1 MKEVFNVTGMS
12 CAACSARVE
21 KAVSHVQGV
30 QSVTVN
36 LLKNSMTVE
45 FSPEAT
51 SEGKI
56 IQAVIDAG
64 YGASAKN
71 ENPKVSSGENVK
83 EEEANKQ
90 TVIMKR
96 RLTWSIIFCAVLMWV
111 AMAPMVGIKTPLG
124 SEFLASPGAN
134 ALTQLL
140 LTIPVI
146 YLNFVFFVSGF
157 KALVNRS
164 PNMDSLVCLGAT
176 ASMVFGI
183 FALYQIIFGLTY
195 NQPELVHHYSHNLYF
210 DSASMILTLILVGKY
225 FESRAKGKTTAAIS
239 KLLGLVPKTA
249 RIEKDGQEIEIPIEE
264 LLPQNILV
272 LKTGERVPADATV
285 IYGRAAIDESSLTGE
300 PIPTEKEE
308 GSTISTGTLLVN
320 GFIKAKVD
328 KVGKDTV
335 LSQII
340 SLVDDATSTKPPV
353 AKLADKV
360 SGIFVPVVITIA
372 VIAAV
377 TWWLLGKDWEFV
389 AMIGV
394 AVLVISCPCAL
405 GLATPT
411 AIMVGMGKGA
421 ENGILF
427 KSAES
432 IELTEKIDTVI
443 LDKTGTVTLG
453 SPKVTDFELL
463 GNFHRRKI
471 YDYAYSL
478 EKLSQHPLAAAIT
491 ERTLA
496 KGAQDL
502 HAEQFEQT
510 PKSIKGLVDGKA
522 IEIGS
527 IHLLKEKTPII
538 DTLTDAGKTPLVMT
552 IDGLP
557 AAIFGISDP
566 IKSDSAQA
574 VEGFKKLGIDVWM
587 LTGDNPKT
595 AKAVASQVGIEHVVS
610 EVLPADKERIV
621 RELQAKGHK
630 VMMVGDGIND
640 SPSLARANVG
650 CAIGNGT
657 DIAIES
663 ASVVLMKSHLTDA
676 VNTVYLSKSV
686 MKNIRENLFWA
697 FFYNSVGIPVAA
709 GVFYSFF
716 GWVLSPMIAAAA
728 MSCSS
733 VSVVTN
739 ALRLKGWKAPLIP
752 AKAKEVPQTESNSC
766 QLVESTSENIDKR
779 VSEKKP
785 SEKETK
791 IMSKE
796 IHLSIDGMMCA
807 HCSGRVTKALEAI
820 PGATHVEVTLNPGKA
835 VIKGGNELSL
845 EAAEKAVVDAGYTV
859 TTSEVIGADSHKQP
873 VVLSVN
879 GMMCQHCS
887 GTVKKVLEAI
897 SGVSAV
903 EVSLENKNV
912 SFQMEEP
919 ATIEQCKEA
928 ITKAG
933 YEVL

>member
-71 ENPKVSSGENVK
+71 ENPKASSGENVK

-90 TVIMKR
+90 TAIMKR
-96 RLTWSIIFCAVLMWV
+96 RLTWSIIFCVVLMWV

-195 NQPELVHHYSHNLYF
+195 NQPELVLHYSHNLYF

-249 RIEKDGQEIEIPIEE
+249 RIEKDGQELEIPIEE

-285 IYGRAAIDESSLTGE
+285 ISGRAAIDESSLTGE

-320 GFIKAKVD
+320 GFIKARVD

-340 SLVDDATSTKPPV
+340 ALVDDATSTKPPV

-377 TWWLLGKDWEFV
+377 TWWLLGKDWEFA

-432 IELTEKIDTVI
+432 IELTEKIDTVV

-491 ERTLA
+491 ERALS
-496 KGAQDL
+496 KGAKDL

-552 IDGLP
+552 IDGVP

-640 SPSLARANVG
+640 SPSLARADVG

-676 VNTVYLSKSV
+676 VNAVYLSKSV

-752 AKAKEVPQTESNSC
+752 AKVKEIPQTENNSC
-766 QLVESTSENIDKR
+766 QLIESTSENIDKK
-779 VSEKKP
+779 VSEKKS
-785 SEKETK
+785 SEKEIK
-791 IMSKE
+791 FMSKE
-796 IHLSIDGMMCA
+796 IHLSIDGMMCG

-835 VIKGGNELSL
+835 VIKGSDELSK
-845 EAAEKAVVDAGYTV
+845 EAAEKAVVDAGYKV
-859 TTSEVIGADSHKQP
+859 TASEEIGSASGQQP
-873 VVLSVN
+873 IVLSVN

-897 SGVSAV
+897 PGVSAV

-912 SFQMEEP
+912 TFQIKEP

-933 YEVL
+933 YEVQ

>member
-36 LLKNSMTVE
+36 LLKNSMSVE

-71 ENPKVSSGENVK
+71 ENVKSTPAGENAK

-90 TVIMKR
+90 TAIMKR
-96 RLTWSIIFCAVLMWV
+96 RLTWSIVFCALLMWV
-111 AMAPMVGIKTPLG
+111 AMAPMVGIQKPLG
-124 SEFLASPGAN
+124 SEFLASPAAN

-249 RIEKDGQEIEIPIEE
+249 RVEKDGQELEIPIEE

-285 IYGRAAIDESSLTGE
+285 ISGRAAIDESSLTGE

-320 GFIKAKVD
+320 GFIKARVD

-340 SLVDDATSTKPPV
+340 ALVDDATSTKPPV

-372 VIAAV
+372 VIAAL
-377 TWWLLGKDWEFV
+377 TWWLLGKDWEFAV
-389 AMIGV
+389 MIGV

-432 IELTEKIDTVI
+432 IELTEKIDTVV

-463 GNFHRRKI
+463 GNFHKKRL

-491 ERTLA
+491 ERALA

-510 PKSIKGLVDGKA
+510 PKSIKGIVDGKA

-538 DTLTDAGKTPLVMT
+538 DKLTDAGKTPLIMT
-552 IDGLP
+552 IDGIP

-595 AKAVASQVGIEHVVS
+595 AQAVASQVGIEHVIS

-640 SPSLARANVG
+640 SPSLARADVG

-663 ASVVLMKSHLTDA
+663 ASVVLMKSHLSDA

-733 VSVVTN
+733 VSVVSN
-739 ALRLKGWKAPLIP
+739 ALRLKGWKTPLIP
-752 AKAKEVPQTESNSC
+752 TKDQEVSQLESPSCQPAETQTENKN
-766 QLVESTSENIDKR
+766 VSENQIT
-779 VSEKKP
+779 
-785 SEKETK
+785 EKETNS
-791 IMSKE
+791 MSKE
-796 IHLSIDGMMCA
+796 IQLSIEGMMCG
-807 HCSGRVTKALEAI
+807 HCTGRVTKALEAI
-820 PGATHVEVTLNPGKA
+820 PGAAHVEVTLNPGKA
-835 VIKGGNELSL
+835 IIKGSNELSK

-859 TTSEVIGADSHKQP
+859 TESKEVGADSNNQP

-879 GMMCQHCS
+879 GMMCHHCT

-897 SGVSAV
+897 PGVSAV
-903 EVSLENKNV
+903 EVSLEDKTA
-912 SFQMEEP
+912 SFKLEEP